1 MPRGRKPK
9 TQTTKTT
16 RRVRSVKTTSS
27 RTSRVTPTAPQKK
40 AAFRW
45 VESYTSF
52 LMGIVVV
59 IVAALFIFSF
69 IKQTHPV
76 QQTTSTNTT
85 TVTPAPTGVTQTMLA
100 PKAKTYTVKSGDDL
114 WSIAEDVYHSG
125 YNWVD
130 IARANHL
137 VNPGIIHAGN
147 VLVLPTVT
155 PEPTTITPTPTIT
168 QQQVTNAITSKTYTV
183 QKGDDLWNIAVRAYG
198 DGYQWTKIAQAN
210 HLANPGLIFSG
221 NILQI
226 PR

>member
-1 MPRGRKPK
+1 MPRGRKKITP
-9 TQTTKTT
+9 TKTT
-16 RRVRSVKTTSS
+16 RRVGRPRATALTEMTSE
-27 RTSRVTPTAPQKK
+27 RKP
-40 AAFRW
+40 FHW

-69 IKQTHPV
+69 IKQTNQLK
-76 QQTTSTNTT
+76 QQTTSTNTA
-85 TVTPAPTGVTQTMLA
+85 TVTPIPTGVTQTMFA
-100 PKAKTYTVKSGDDL
+100 PKQKTYTVKSGDDL
-114 WSIAEDVYHSG
+114 WHIAESVYKSG

-137 VNPGIIHAGN
+137 VNPGTIHTGN
-147 VLVLPTVT
+147 VLILPSVT
-155 PEPTTITPTPTIT
+155 PQPTTVTPTPTSIVT
-168 QQQVTNAITSKTYTV
+168 MQQPGAITGKTYTV
-183 QKGDDLWNIAVRAYG
+183 QKGDSLWTIAVRAYG

-221 NILQI
+221 NVLQL